1 MEVLMVDF
9 SFVIPAYNEAELLPQ
24 TLEVLNKLIR
34 ELSEEYQGEI
44 VVVDNNSSDNTSEC
58 ASNAGATVVFEKE
71 NCIARARNAGALH
84 SNGKFLIFVDADT
97 QPNIDVVKKSLDYL
111 NDGTI
116 CGGGAKVQFDIP
128 KLPFFARLIVF
139 WWESITFFIP
149 LAAGSYLFCLRKAW
163 EDTGGFNEKLYAS
176 EEVNFS
182 YKLKKWA
189 RKHKKKFI
197 LLPDRVLTSA
207 RKVQWH
213 SSIFM
218 FFFIMLN
225 CICPFLVRSRFF
237 CYLWYK
243 RPSKQK

>member
-1 MEVLMVDF
+1 MIDF
-9 SFVIPAYNEAELLPQ
+9 SFIVPAYNEELLLPQ
-24 TLEVLNKLIR
+24 TLEVLNEIIGQ
-34 ELSEEYQGEI
+34 LSEQFQGEV

-58 ASNAGATVVFEKE
+58 ANKAGATVVFEKE
-71 NCIARARNAGALH
+71 NCIARSRNAGA
-84 SNGKFLIFVDADT
+84 SNAKGKFLIFVDADT
-97 QPNIDVVKKSLDYL
+97 KPDYDVVKKSLDSL
-111 NDGTI
+111 NDGKV

-128 KLPFFARLIVF
+128 KLPFFAKLIVF

-149 LAAGSYLFCLRKAW
+149 LAAGSYLFCLKQAW
-163 EDTGGFNEKLYAS
+163 EDTKGFNEKLYAS

-182 YKLKKWA
+182 YKLKKWG

-197 LLPDRVLTSA
+197 LLPNRVLTSA

-243 RPSKQK
+243 RPNKLK